1 MVDALSGH
9 TAAAHTLGNDGLRDG
24 DSLSSPTLT
33 NMLQGLKGNGI
44 LRMQDTLMAATD
56 RNNVI
61 NNPGYVAKTSANTL
75 TITGG
80 YVTLEGQLYEV
91 AGGPGGTAVVT
102 IGTHGTGTALA
113 AAGEQSMYVV
123 YVASQGGSGQVYADG
138 GTPVKT
144 STGLYPSLPSQYLS
158 NYDTGTTRKNQNV
171 VVLATVRCEYNNGG
185 GSHKVNVIEINDKR
199 TYLRSNPIYMFPVTS
214 GGLTNSQIDRSSTK
228 GVQTAAELRALFAAP
243 ESGVIGANATGTSTP
258 IDAGVLWMS
267 TSKDGA
273 SLGFGPGNGS
283 DRGGR
288 TMQDELFFAAQ
299 ENSELNVVSK
309 RLFTKGVSAPTAA
322 LDTPADAYTITS
334 HGDQFIVL
342 NVNANQ
348 TVTVNPEK
356 NGSNYLFPEGHT
368 IEVFVT
374 NTGNGKVVFDSTGLN
389 NSVIGSAPSGTRRKF
404 LYDGS
409 AWIAM
414 PYSTGGVT
422 AWLALDDTPSSYTA
436 SKAIK
441 VNSAGNALEFYD
453 AATALAGIDDD
464 SSSNSNQ
471 IHIED
476 DEVVINETGMATL
489 DFRAESDNQ
498 THMLFV
504 DASTDR
510 LGVQQST
517 PETTMQMKSVAY
529 EYGETAIVTFS
540 SSSATNLDLFDLLKF
555 RSAEVT
561 LEIANLTDKKYETCK
576 ILITT
581 PYTTVTFTGD
591 TNSNNTI
598 DSVSSMNDLSGGNTM
613 SITGGTIP
621 ANTTISGTVNPN
633 ATSFTIS
640 QNASTTTTSG
650 AVAFTAQSKPNDG
663 DSIPYTVYSITN
675 SDQATTNTAQLS
687 WTASDIIVDSN
698 KARLALKGTAD
709 SNGDKVQVKA
719 YWRAIAI

>member
-1 MVDALSGH
+1 
-9 TAAAHTLGNDGLRDG
+9 
-24 DSLSSPTLT
+24 
-33 NMLQGLKGNGI
+33 
-44 LRMQDTLMAATD
+44 
-56 RNNVI
+56 
-61 NNPGYVAKTSANTL
+61 
-75 TITGG
+75 
-80 YVTLEGQLYEV
+80 
-91 AGGPGGTAVVT
+91 
-102 IGTHGTGTALA
+102 
-113 AAGEQSMYVV
+113 
-123 YVASQGGSGQVYADG
+123 
-138 GTPVKT
+138 
-144 STGLYPSLPSQYLS
+144 
-158 NYDTGTTRKNQNV
+158 
-171 VVLATVRCEYNNGG
+171 
-185 GSHKVNVIEINDKR
+185 
-199 TYLRSNPIYMFPVTS
+199 
-214 GGLTNSQIDRSSTK
+214 
-228 GVQTAAELRALFAAP
+228 
-243 ESGVIGANATGTSTP
+243 
-258 IDAGVLWMS
+258 
-267 TSKDGA
+267 
-273 SLGFGPGNGS
+273 
-283 DRGGR
+283 
-288 TMQDELFFAAQ
+288 
-299 ENSELNVVSK
+299 
-309 RLFTKGVSAPTAA
+309 
-322 LDTPADAYTITS
+322 
-334 HGDQFIVL
+334 
-342 NVNANQ
+342 
-348 TVTVNPEK
+348 
-356 NGSNYLFPEGHT
+356 
-368 IEVFVT
+368 
-374 NTGNGKVVFDSTGLN
+374 
-389 NSVIGSAPSGTRRKF
+389 
-404 LYDGS
+404 
-409 AWIAM
+409 
-414 PYSTGGVT
+414 
-422 AWLALDDTPSSYTA
+422 
-436 SKAIK
+436 
-441 VNSAGNALEFYD
+441 
-453 AATALAGIDDD
+453 
-464 SSSNSNQ
+464 
-471 IHIED
+471 
-476 DEVVINETGMATL
+476 L